1 MPNYVSLTE
10 SQRRKIAVFITES
23 QPPALQQS
31 LTSNGDDS
39 LISSSSLTGS
49 PSASTTNLVSSN
61 TNNISCKE
69 IVQFCKTRFGLTIS
83 LSTASRLR
91 SSATERLSTELLNP
105 SAKRHRS
112 VKFPEFEK
120 ALILELRALEQE
132 QQQIQQEQERQMTA
146 AGGAIVPLDPSQ
158 LPPVMTLTSEASIT
172 QVAKGIAERM
182 GIPETEL
189 GLTSGWYHGF
199 KRRHGIKHRQFR
211 PKGGNAASTGSDG
224 PTLGSIGLS
233 SGAGTNNTSGSMMDT
248 GDGSDGVEGDEEM
261 EDAGQDSSNG
271 AGGDD
276 DRLSS
281 AMRPLR
287 TTDDNNTV
295 ANSFDNGPGTSID
308 PGPNSPGDATQ
319 AGVNTGSSSS
329 SSQPLS
335 FLKGEQFNFTP
346 RDPQLSSLSRRPEVK
361 KVDASKANDALDII
375 SEYLLQNGQIGAAK
389 LPLVKELR
397 KFFLAQ
403 MALEN
408 GPINDSI
415 LLTSLANPVPLPVPA
430 PVAVTVPE
438 PRVEPTPSPVSM
450 VTSDANVFVNSTVE
464 SALPQSTGG
473 AGLAQILGSDRSP
486 LSSALATMESV
497 IISHSRQAQQ
507 EQERS
512 PNPNPTHMQ

>member
-23 QPPALQQS
+23 QPPALQNPLAS
-31 LTSNGDDS
+31 SNGDES
-39 LISSSSLTGS
+39 ALSSSLGGS
-49 PSASTTNLVSSN
+49 PSASTTNLVASN
-61 TNNISCKE
+61 SNNISCKE

-120 ALILELRALEQE
+120 ALIQELRALELE

-146 AGGAIVPLDPSQ
+146 TGGTIVPLDPSQ

-199 KRRHGIKHRQFR
+199 KRRHGIKHRQFK
-211 PKGGNAASTGSDG
+211 PKGGNAASTGPDG
-224 PTLGSIGLS
+224 PTLGSIGV
-233 SGAGTNNTSGSMMDT
+233 SGGVGNNASGSMMDA

-261 EDAGQDSSNG
+261 EEVGQENSNG
-271 AGGDD
+271 PGGDD

-287 TTDDNNTV
+287 TTDDNP
-295 ANSFDNGPGTSID
+295 SSYDGGPGTSID
-308 PGPNSPGDATQ
+308 PGSGSPSEMSNNNNGD
-319 AGVNTGSSSS
+319 SS
-329 SSQPLS
+329 SSQRY
-335 FLKGEQFNFTP
+335 NITFTP
-346 RDPQLSSLSRRPEVK
+346 KEPQSSNLSRRPEVK
-361 KVDASKANDALDII
+361 KVDASKANDALDVI

-397 KFFLAQ
+397 KFFLTQ

-408 GPINDSI
+408 GPINDNI
-415 LLTSLANPVPLPVPA
+415 LLTSLANPVPLPGPA
-430 PVAVTVPE
+430 PVAVTVPA
-438 PRVEPTPSPVSM
+438 PRDESAPSPTPM
-450 VTSDANVFVNSTVE
+450 VTSEVDNYGQPNTPPTT
-464 SALPQSTGG
+464 SAL
-473 AGLAQILGSDRSP
+473 
-486 LSSALATMESV
+486 
-497 IISHSRQAQQ
+497 
-507 EQERS
+507 
-512 PNPNPTHMQ
+512 

>member
-23 QPPALQQS
+23 QPPALQNP
-31 LTSNGDDS
+31 LAPSNGDES
-39 LISSSSLTGS
+39 AISSSLGGS
-49 PSASTTNLVSSN
+49 PSASTTNLVAPN

-112 VKFPEFEK
+112 VKFPEFER
-120 ALILELRALEQE
+120 ALIQELRALELE
-132 QQQIQQEQERQMTA
+132 QQQIQQEQERQMLA
-146 AGGAIVPLDPSQ
+146 SGGTIVPLDPSQ

-199 KRRHGIKHRQFR
+199 KRRHGIKHRQFK

-233 SGAGTNNTSGSMMDT
+233 GAGNNASGSMMDQ

-261 EDAGQDSSNG
+261 EDVGQDGLNG
-271 AGGDD
+271 PGGDD

-287 TTDDNNTV
+287 TTDDNP
-295 ANSFDNGPGTSID
+295 SYDSGPGID
-308 PGPNSPGDATQ
+308 PGPSSPSEMSQGDSNN
-319 AGVNTGSSSS
+319 AGST
-329 SSQPLS
+329 SSQRY
-335 FLKGEQFNFTP
+335 NMTFTP
-346 RDPQLSSLSRRPEVK
+346 KEPQSSNLSRRPEVK
-361 KVDASKANDALDII
+361 KVDASKANDALDVI

-408 GPINDSI
+408 GPINENI
-415 LLTSLANPVPLPVPA
+415 LLTSLANPVPLPGPA

-438 PRVEPTPSPVSM
+438 PREVSAPSPTPI
-450 VTSDANVFVNSTVE
+450 VTSEVDNNGHSNTPPTTCARR
-464 SALPQSTGG
+464 PQC
-473 AGLAQILGSDRSP
+473 LCK
-486 LSSALATMESV
+486 
-497 IISHSRQAQQ
+497 
-507 EQERS
+507 
-512 PNPNPTHMQ
+512 